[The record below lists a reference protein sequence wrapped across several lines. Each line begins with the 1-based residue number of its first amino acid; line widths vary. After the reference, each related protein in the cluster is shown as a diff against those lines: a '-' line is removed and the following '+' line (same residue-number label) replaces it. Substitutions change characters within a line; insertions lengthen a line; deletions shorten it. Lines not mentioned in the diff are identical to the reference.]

1 MNYNDIKVKKPW
13 GYEYLVYENQEVAL
27 WYLYIKDKHST
38 SMHCHPNKTTGLIL
52 LDGRATISF
61 MNDSFN
67 LSPISK
73 TMIRRG
79 LFHSTRA
86 NSKNGA
92 HVFEIESPV
101 NKHDLVRLE
110 DNYGREGKPYESIEF
125 QKPRESDSLWLEE
138 PQINSSNEYN
148 FLNCKIFIKKTSDI
162 EDLTLE
168 TINDNIVFLDG
179 GISTKEGILVAQPG
193 DVLSNNTLNK
203 LINLFPSLVQNTIYM
218 TISKQLK

>member
-1 MNYNDIKVKKPW
+1 MNYNDIQVIKPW
-13 GYEYLVYENQEVAL
+13 GYEYLVYENHEVAL

-52 LDGRATISF
+52 LDGKATISF

-73 TMIRRG
+73 IMVRKG
-79 LFHSTRA
+79 LFHSTKA
-86 NSKNGA
+86 ISKKGA

-110 DNYGREGKPYESIEF
+110 DNYGRQGKPYESIEY
-125 QKPRESDSLWLEE
+125 QRPKKLDSLWLED
-138 PQINSSNEYN
+138 PQVKSSIEHN
-148 FLNCKIFIKKTSDI
+148 FLNCKITIKNTSNID
-162 EDLTLE
+162 DLILE
-168 TINDNIVFLDG
+168 TVNDNIVFLDG

-203 LINLFPSLVQNTIYM
+203 LINLFPSLIQNTIYM
-218 TISKQLK
+218 TISKKLK

>member
-1 MNYNDIKVKKPW
+1 MNYSEIQVKKPW
-13 GYEYLVYENQEVAL
+13 GYEYLVYKNHEVAL

-52 LDGRATISF
+52 LDGRATVSF

-73 TMIRRG
+73 TMIRKG

-86 NSKNGA
+86 SSKNGA

-101 NKHDLVRLE
+101 DKHDLVRLE
-110 DNYGREGKPYESIEF
+110 DNYGREGKPYESKEF
-125 QKPRESDSLWLEE
+125 QKPKEPDSLWLEE

-148 FLNCKIFIKKTSDI
+148 FLNCKIYIRKTSNI
-162 EDLTLE
+162 KDLTLE

-193 DVLSNNTLNK
+193 DVLSNNTLKK
-203 LINLFPSLVQNTIYM
+203 LINLFPSLIQNTIYM
-218 TISKQLK
+218 TISKKLK